1 MSNAIEIK
9 NLSFSYKNYDKIG
22 FEYCDSIFANLNLS
36 IAKGDH
42 VLIAGS
48 PNSGKTTLSRI
59 LTKAIDKYI
68 KGKLEG
74 EISIS
79 GKELKNI
86 QPWDLMN
93 LLSIIEQNTSEQLI
107 STTVID
113 EMAFPLE
120 SLGINRKEIKL
131 RISSSL
137 KEWDLEDKK
146 DFNPQILS
154 GGEKKRL
161 LLAICYSIN
170 PEIIIF
176 DETFDELD
184 ENWKDYLKDKIK
196 NSKKTIIVL
205 QSRVNES
212 LKGVFNKIFK
222 IEGKKLLEID
232 ETELFNGNKT
242 YKKFSINSS
251 TALITAENV
260 SVEHRPNFCLQIPF
274 FKLNKGEVVSLI
286 GRNGS
291 GKTTFAR
298 ALCGLDNLSMGN
310 FSYSKQDLPLK
321 VGYLFQNPDYQIFL
335 PTVMDELSYPPSN
348 KTTKE
353 EIEKTCKRFDLD
365 PKKNASLISYPERKR
380 LQAAVYY
387 QLDRDFY
394 ILDEIESS
402 LDNETSYS
410 LINALREK
418 GAGILLI
425 THEKEIMNWCN
436 RTYFIENQILKEAI
450 NEI

>member
-1 MSNAIEIK
+1 MSNAIKIK

-22 FEYCDSIFANLNLS
+22 SEYCDPIFTNANLS
-36 IAKGDH
+36 VEKGDH
-42 VLIAGS
+42 ILIAGA
-48 PNSGKTTLSRI
+48 PNGGKTTLSRI

-74 EISIS
+74 EILLL
-79 GKELKNI
+79 GKNLKEI
-86 QPWDLMN
+86 QPWNLMN

-107 STTVID
+107 STSVID

-120 SLGINRKEIKL
+120 SLGLDKKEIKS

-137 KEWDLEDKK
+137 KEWELEDKK

-161 LLAICYSIN
+161 LLAISYSID

-184 ENWKDYLKDKIK
+184 ESWKQYLKEKIK
-196 NSKKTIIVL
+196 SSKKTIVVL

-212 LKGVFNKIFK
+212 FEGVFNKIFK
-222 IEGKKLLEID
+222 INDKKLLEIN
-232 ETELFNGNKT
+232 ETELFNENKI
-242 YKKFSINSS
+242 YKKFSVSKSNTS
-251 TALITAENV
+251 ITGKNLL
-260 SVEHRPNFCLQIPF
+260 VEHKPNFYLKVPS

-298 ALCGLDNLSMGN
+298 ALCGLDNLSTGD
-310 FSYSKQDLPLK
+310 FSISQEKLPLK

-335 PTVMDELSYPPSN
+335 PTVMDELSYPPNS
-348 KTTKE
+348 KITKE
-353 EIEKTCKRFDLD
+353 EIENTCKKFNLD
-365 PKKNASLISYPERKR
+365 PNKNASLISYPERKR

-387 QLDRDFY
+387 QLNRDFY

-410 LINALREK
+410 LINTLRQK

-425 THEKEIMNWCN
+425 THEKEIQKWCN
-436 RTYFIENQILKEAI
+436 RTYFIENQTLKEV
-450 NEI
+450 NYEI